1 MERNEQHYKNEQEIH
16 YEVESAKWKKEW
28 KEKQENCNNIEEEQ
42 IVTLH
47 RNE

>member
-1 MERNEQHYKNEQEIH
+1 MNNTTKTNKKYIMKLKVQSE
-16 YEVESAKWKKEW
+16 KKEW